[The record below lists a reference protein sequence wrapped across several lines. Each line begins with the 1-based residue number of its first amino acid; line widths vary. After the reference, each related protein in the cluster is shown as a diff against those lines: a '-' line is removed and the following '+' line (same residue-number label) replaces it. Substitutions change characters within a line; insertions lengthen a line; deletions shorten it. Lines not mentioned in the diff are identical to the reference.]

1 MSDTSTTEATA
12 AHAPAPTRAR
22 GQLSGKLNVTAWVL
36 QVLGAALF
44 IYAGLAKLSGDPM
57 QVEGFQAMGLGIA
70 GMYIIGVLEIAGGVG
85 LLLPGVSGFAATCLV
100 GLMVGATIVTIGLMG
115 LVPLIAAPVVTLIL
129 VAVIAWLRRRNTVAF
144 LRFVFG
150 R

>member
-1 MSDTSTTEATA
+1 MSDTTTTETA
-12 AHAPAPTRAR
+12 ATPATTRDS
-22 GQLSGKLNVTAWVL
+22 GQLSRGLNTTAWVL
-36 QVLGAALF
+36 QVLGAAMFL
-44 IYAGLAKLSGDPM
+44 YAGVVKVSGDPM

-85 LLLPGVSGFAATCLV
+85 LLLPGISGFAATCLV
-100 GLMVGATIVTIGLMG
+100 GLMIGATVITIGLMG
-115 LVPLIAAPVVTLIL
+115 LVPLIAAPVVTLIV

-144 LRFVFG
+144 LRFAFG